1 MLTMTC
7 WTVSFQDS
15 PEMAKIRGDR
25 TRHDAHVAYVR
36 AHPELAIVSPTTSPI
51 VSPTDGPTVGPIA
64 LQPSQDGA
72 GATWTVEASSREAVE
87 KLILK
92 DPYYLPSLRTYS
104 IRT

>member
-36 AHPELAIVSPTTSPI
+36 AHPELAIVSPVVGPVDS
-51 VSPTDGPTVGPIA
+51 PTVGPMA
-64 LQPSQDGA
+64 LCPSQDVA
-72 GATWTVEASSREAVE
+72 GATWTVEATTREAVE

-92 DPYYLPSLRTYS
+92 DPYYLPSLRSYS

>member
-36 AHPELAIVSPTTSPI
+36 AHPELAIVSPT
-51 VSPTDGPTVGPIA
+51 VGPMA
-64 LQPSQDGA
+64 LRPSQDVA
-72 GATWTVEASSREAVE
+72 GATWTVEANTREAVE

-92 DPYYLPSLRTYS
+92 DPYYLPSLRSYN
-104 IRT
+104 IRA

>member
-1 MLTMTC
+1 MTC

-25 TRHDAHVAYVR
+25 SRHDAHVAYVR
-36 AHPELAIVSPTTSPI
+36 AHPELAIVCPIASP
-51 VSPTDGPTVGPIA
+51 DAGPTSGSMA
-64 LQPSQDGA
+64 SQPSQDVA
-72 GATWTVEASSREAVE
+72 GAIWTVEASSREAVE

-92 DPYYLPSLRTYS
+92 DPYYLPSLRSYN